1 MWRFVGPVVIALGL
15 GLSSSAQTPVPGH
28 KPLPMKKYC
37 QPKIGFCFNYPMLWS
52 VVGEVF
58 DGNGVV
64 IAPPQKG
71 DPTLWDGITVALV
84 APAPEGDEEGL
95 GLNGIIEQAQAG
107 MRDAGQNFQTL
118 QRQERTVD
126 HMPAQLLKAQYREKA
141 TGHDWIEE
149 LVFIEGPDNEV
160 YSVALKCA
168 PQSLARMEA
177 VQKRVLDTWTLPEP
191 EPPEGE
197 SDDSPA
203 APSNKPQPQHP

>member
-1 MWRFVGPVVIALGL
+1 MWRSLFSAVLASALGFA
-15 GLSSSAQTPVPGH
+15 SSAQTPAPAH
-28 KPLPMKKYC
+28 KPLPLKKYC
-37 QPKIGFCFNYPMLWS
+37 QPRIGFCFNYPTSWDK
-52 VVGEVF
+52 VGDVF

-126 HMPAQLLKAQYREKA
+126 HMPAQMLKAQYREKA
-141 TGHDWIEE
+141 TGRDWIEE
-149 LVFIEGPDNEV
+149 LVFIEGPDNEI
-160 YSVALKCA
+160 YSVALKCS
-168 PQSLARMEA
+168 PQSLAKLEPVLR
-177 VQKRVLDTWTLPEP
+177 RVLDTWTLPEP
-191 EPPEGE
+191 EPPPEDTE
-197 SDDSPA
+197 NTAPAENKSPA
-203 APSNKPQPQHP
+203 PEPH